1 MNNNKNF
8 KYSNEV
14 LYRVIGNL
22 VLDNANQY
30 VEEKYTFDNLA
41 NVDYSYDSAH
51 RNKTLK
57 MFCKVI
63 TVEEN
68 ARVVYSVHKEGLE
81 QYFVT
86 FALFPLEDGGTNMY
100 YAFDLDTESKRLET
114 NHRIMSFMYKRR
126 EKQKFEALCSYLNQK
141 CEELIQSQEGEL

>member
-22 VLDNANQY
+22 VIDNANQY

-41 NVDYSYDSAH
+41 SVDYSYDSPH
-51 RNKTLK
+51 RNTTLK
-57 MFCKVI
+57 MICKVI
-63 TVEEN
+63 DLEEN
-68 ARVVYSVHKEGLE
+68 SRVVYTVHKEKLE
-81 QYFVT
+81 KYIVT
-86 FALFPLEDGGTNMY
+86 FALTPLDQGGTNLY
-100 YAFDLDTESKRLET
+100 YAFDLDTDSKKLVT
-114 NHRIMSFMYKRR
+114 NHKLMSLLYRRR